1 MTRPANHRSN
11 LARLSVGGLLAVGL
25 GAAGSAWACTPI
37 AVLNVQDGVGDRAI
51 GPPRSQVT
59 LTATHAQPS
68 EGMKL
73 TLTQVSGPRETDG
86 LRAAG
91 PVQELGSMTVS
102 KEMAA
107 SKTTA
112 ELTATVNPD
121 RDGYYYF
128 ELLVVDAE
136 GKEQLRNGAYQ
147 VATPRSTEG
156 DVNPGDVN
164 PGNANPGNANP
175 GNANPGNAIP
185 GNANPGNANPGNAN
199 PGNALA
205 DEAAVGGKQPVA
217 APEARPTQEQAPV
230 RAPAARTPAANGSA
244 TGSTAPAPSAPQ
256 PTGAAPAPTTA
267 ATPIS
272 PLPVPLRVAPAGDLW
287 SGIAPSA
294 HRPSLLDTPTSAPS
308 DGLPVGVGLL
318 GMSTMALAGVGVFAG
333 RRRFALVRRV
343 RS

>member
-1 MTRPANHRSN
+1 MTRPADHRSN

-25 GAAGSAWACTPI
+25 GAAGSAWACTPV
-37 AVLNVQDGVGDRAI
+37 AVLNVQDGVGDRAV
-51 GPPRSQVT
+51 GPPRSEVT
-59 LTATHAQPS
+59 LTATHAEPP

-73 TLTQVSGPRETDG
+73 SLTQVSGPRETGG

-128 ELLVVDAE
+128 ELIVVDAE
-136 GKEQLRNGAYQ
+136 GKELRLLNEAYQ
-147 VATPRSTEG
+147 VATPRSIEG
-156 DVNPGDVN
+156 DADPGNTN
-164 PGNANPGNANP
+164 PGNTNPGNTNP
-175 GNANPGNAIP
+175 GG
-185 GNANPGNANPGNAN
+185 
-199 PGNALA
+199 ALV
-205 DEAAVGGKQPVA
+205 DEGAAGDDRPVGTPD
-217 APEARPTQEQAPV
+217 PRSAREQAPAPG
-230 RAPAARTPAANGSA
+230 RSPAATRTPAASGSA
-244 TGSTAPAPSAPQ
+244 SGSTAPAPSAPQ

-272 PLPVPLRVAPAGDLW
+272 PLPAPLRVAPAGDLW
-287 SGIAPSA
+287 SGLAPSA
-294 HRPSLLDTPTSAPS
+294 HRPSLLDTPTSASS
-308 DGLPVGVGLL
+308 DGLPVGLGLL
-318 GMSTMALAGVGVFAG
+318 GMSTMALAGVGAFAG
-333 RRRFALVRRV
+333 RRRFALVRGV